1 MKTTDALSHKFGPG
15 MERVRHRISGIA
27 RSLRGKRDKRETSM
41 QRTDHN
47 ATGAASAAQ
56 SASDAADRKAGAP
69 ADLGGQG

>member
-41 QRTDHN
+41 QRTDQN